1 MYAKFDGARKCA
13 VARLD
18 KQGWCRDAER
28 CGWSGVAVAHV
39 MTVLGPVGPEAL
51 GATLL
56 HEHLLCDLRP
66 LAQRGS
72 GEPEVVIALANAFDV
87 NYRPGEHRGNHRL
100 QDRALATHEAA
111 LFKAQ
116 GGGAIVEMTTAGI
129 GPDLEGLAEISRA
142 SGVHVVASA
151 GYYTES
157 FQDEATRALPIEVLA
172 ETMVA
177 ELEEGARGTGIRCGI
192 IGEIGCSWP
201 LTPFEERSLTA
212 GAIAQSQTGAAI
224 TVHPGRHPQAPHD
237 IIDILGRAGADISRV
252 VIDHMDRT
260 YEDDGEVVALA
271 RRGCVVEFDFFG
283 IETSKYW
290 MGVADLPTDWMRL
303 RCIRRLFEAGLGDR
317 VAVAHDICTRSR
329 LQSLGGHG
337 YGHLL
342 RNVVPLMRERGFTQS
357 EIDQLL
363 VGTPR
368 RLLTIG

>member
-1 MYAKFDGARKCA
+1 
-13 VARLD
+13 
-18 KQGWCRDAER
+18 
-28 CGWSGVAVAHV
+28 
-39 MTVLGPVGPEAL
+39 MTVLGPVAPETL

-66 LAQRGS
+66 LSQRGS
-72 GEPEVVIALANAFDV
+72 TEGEVEITLANAFDV

-100 QDRALATHEAA
+100 QDRALATRETAI
-111 LFKAQ
+111 FKAE

-151 GYYTES
+151 GYYTQA
-157 FQDEATRALPIEVLA
+157 FQDEATLALPVEALT
-172 ETMVA
+172 ETMIA
-177 ELEEGARGTGIRCGI
+177 EVTEGARGTAIRCGI

-201 LTPFEERSLTA
+201 LTPFEERSLIA
-212 GAIAQSQTGAAI
+212 GARAQIATGAAI
-224 TVHPGRHPQAPHD
+224 TVHPGRHPQAPHE
-237 IIDILGRAGADISRV
+237 ILDILGRAGADISRV
-252 VIDHMDRT
+252 IIDHMDRT
-260 YEDDGEVVALA
+260 YEGDDGEVVALA

-290 MGVADLPTDWMRL
+290 LGVADLPTDWMRL
-303 RCIRRLFEAGLGDR
+303 RCLRRLFEAGLGDR
-317 VAVAHDICTRSR
+317 VAVSHDICTRSR
-329 LQSLGGHG
+329 LKSLGGHG

-342 RNVVPLMRERGFTQS
+342 RNVVPLMRERGFAQS

-363 VGTPR
+363 VETPR